1 MIRARG
7 SLLFVALAIAA
18 TGCGGTV
25 GAQKR
30 SAVPAAG
37 GSSVRSMQLVT
48 PSEGWVLTD
57 EALLWTSGSPGASR
71 SITPANQAPAAI
83 GAVFFVDAPHGWV
96 AAATGRAEQAT
107 ELTIFRT
114 ENNGSTW
121 TPAKLTTS
129 PGASDPASFSFVDL
143 RHGWLLVDVESSS
156 NFNLGELY
164 RTSDGGATWSK
175 VSAPS
180 GGTIRFATQ
189 TLGFL
194 AGGPAGDKLYVTR
207 DGGSSWQ
214 PQTVPLPQ
222 GFADA
227 VPVYGTP
234 VFTGAR
240 VGVLPVTL
248 SGIAMSAVVF
258 YATADAGASWEVAAV
273 RLVPGSLEQGAAVPS
288 DVLGADSWVT
298 VSPSGARVF
307 LTEDRGR
314 SWRVVAPNGLPAGVS
329 QVDFATPARG
339 WSLISA
345 GECPESKDNCTLTR
359 EVRKTADG
367 GQTWDLV
374 AG

>member
-1 MIRARG
+1 M
-7 SLLFVALAIAA
+7 LFLALALAA
-18 TGCGGTV
+18 AGCGGTV

-30 SAVPAAG
+30 SATPA
-37 GSSVRSMQLVT
+37 GSAATAARGSVRAMQLVT

-57 EALLWTSGSPGASR
+57 DGLLWTSGSPGTSR
-71 SITPANQAPAAI
+71 RITPANQAPGAI
-83 GAVFFVDAPHGWV
+83 GAVFFLDGPHGW
-96 AAATGRAEQAT
+96 AATATGRTEQGT
-107 ELTIFRT
+107 ELTVFRT
-114 ENNGSTW
+114 EDNGSTW
-121 TPAKLTTS
+121 TSAKLTTS
-129 PGASDPASFSFVDL
+129 PGASDPTSFSFVDP

-164 RTSDGGATWSK
+164 RTSDGGSTWSK
-175 VSAPS
+175 ISAPS

-189 TLGFL
+189 SLGFL

-214 PQTVPLPQ
+214 PQTVQLPQ

-240 VGVLPVTL
+240 VGVLAVTV
-248 SGIAMSAVVF
+248 SGTAASAVVF
-258 YATADAGASWEVAAV
+258 YATTDAGASWQLAAV
-273 RLVPGSLEQGAAVPS
+273 RLVPGSLEQGASVPS
-288 DVLGADSWVT
+288 DVLGVDSWVT

-307 LTEDRGR
+307 STTDRGR
-314 SWRVVAPNGLPAGVS
+314 NWRVVAPNGLPAGVS
-329 QVDFATPARG
+329 QVDFATPSRG

-345 GECPESKDNCTLTR
+345 GECAGSKDNCTITR
-359 EVRKTADG
+359 EVRETVDG
-367 GQTWDLV
+367 GQTWNVV